1 MPSNQIA
8 VKYTLDMNLS
18 FLMGGGDI
26 SDEEFEALGIEI
38 VRKDPDGDRSLK
50 ISEEGLLQY
59 TELIKAKLMPG
70 FWNEIVGEKE
80 ILFIFKF
87 KDGSIKVQKLSQE
100 NEREND
106 ELCAEFNNEP
116 PGKTHNVY
124 KYISENK
131 FYHDFMLEHY
141 ADLINRP

>member
-1 MPSNQIA
+1 
-8 VKYTLDMNLS
+8 MNLS

-26 SDEEFEALGIEI
+26 LDEEIEALGVEI
-38 VRKDPDGDRSLK
+38 VQKDPDGDWALK
-50 ISEEGLLQY
+50 IPEESLPQY
-59 TELIKAKLMPG
+59 IELIKAKLAPG

-87 KDGSIKVQKLSQE
+87 KDGSIKEQILSPE
-100 NEREND
+100 NEQEND
-106 ELCAEFNNEP
+106 ELCAEFNNES

-131 FYHDFMLEHY
+131 FYHDFMIAHY

>member
-1 MPSNQIA
+1 
-8 VKYTLDMNLS
+8 MNLS

-26 SDEEFEALGIEI
+26 PDEELTALGIEI
-38 VRKDPDGDRSLK
+38 VQKDPDGDRSLK
-50 ISEEGLLQY
+50 IPEKSLSQY
-59 TELIKAKLMPG
+59 IELVKAKLEVG

-87 KDGSIKVQKLSQE
+87 KDGSVKEQMLSPE

-124 KYISENK
+124 KYISENE
-131 FYHDFMLEHY
+131 FYHDFMLENY
-141 ADLINRP
+141 ADLISRP

>member
-1 MPSNQIA
+1 MRYYN
-8 VKYTLDMNLS
+8 LNMNLS
-18 FLMGGGDI
+18 FLMGGRDI
-26 SDEEFEALGIEI
+26 SDEELEVLEIEI
-38 VRKDPDGDRSLK
+38 VQKDPDGDRSLR
-50 ISEEGLLQY
+50 ISEECLPEY
-59 TELIKAKLMPG
+59 IKLIKEKLVAG
-70 FWNEIVGEKE
+70 FWNEVVGEKE

-87 KDGSIKVQKLSQE
+87 KNGSIKEQILSPE

-116 PGKTHNVY
+116 PSKTHNVY

-131 FYHDFMLEHY
+131 FYHDFMLQYY